1 MTKHFAL
8 FSADLRL
15 ASGLDI
21 VVMSEAGNQLPEA
34 DGPKPAPFQQVGN
47 APSCRTFRLSQTMPE
62 SGQAA
67 LPWLCA
73 PPMSDYGWFADILVD
88 RIMTRHCV
96 DPGTTGAIYP

>member
-34 DGPKPAPFQQVGN
+34 DGPKPAPDPPVRN
-47 APSCRTFRLSQTMPE
+47 ASEIRFLRI
-62 SGQAA
+62 A
-67 LPWLCA
+67 LL
-73 PPMSDYGWFADILVD
+73 GGLEL
-88 RIMTRHCV
+88 
-96 DPGTTGAIYP
+96 